1 MIKSKSFA
9 IVGGGIGGLTLAIAL
24 QKKGFSVKVYENA
37 PEIKPVGAGIVL
49 AANALKAYRA
59 IGIEKEIMSAGREMK
74 CFRLQ
79 DQKGNTLSKTEV
91 SKIVAQYGTVSTLTL
106 HRADLH
112 QVLVRNLQPDTLILG
127 KCCQSFE
134 EKQNGITLNFKDG
147 TSALT
152 DFVVAADGI
161 HSIFRKKLCPEV
173 KLRYSGYTCW
183 RGITATLPVG
193 FNFEEA
199 SESWGAGKRFGIV
212 PLSNGRVYWF
222 ATVNA
227 PENDQE
233 KDNLSVK
240 DVETMFSEF
249 HFPVKEIIANTNP
262 VDMIKNDIIDIPPIK
277 RFAFGRIVLLGD
289 AAHATTPNL
298 GQGACMAVEDAVV
311 LANCLEISSEVV
323 PAFQE
328 YETRRVSRTT
338 KIVNSSFQ
346 MGKVGQVANPLLV
359 RLRDLA
365 IRFTP
370 ESITDKQLRFL
381 FDVTFS

>member
-1 MIKSKSFA
+1 MIKSKTFA

-24 QKKGFSVKVYENA
+24 QRKGFSVKVYENS

-59 IGIEKEIMSAGREMK
+59 IGIEKEIVAAGKEMK
-74 CFRLQ
+74 RFRLK
-79 DQKGNTLSKTEV
+79 DRRGNTLSQTEV
-91 SKIVAQYGTVSTLTL
+91 SKIVAQYGTVNTLTL

-112 QVLVRNLQPDTLILG
+112 QVLVKSLKPDTLILG
-127 KCCQSFE
+127 KGCQSFKE
-134 EKQNGITLNFKDG
+134 EENGITLYFKDG
-147 TSALT
+147 TTAFT
-152 DFVVAADGI
+152 DFVIAADGI

-183 RGITATLPVG
+183 RGITSALPKG

-212 PLSNGRVYWF
+212 PLSNGRAYWF

-227 PENDQE
+227 SENE
-233 KDNLSVK
+233 EAKNNLSIR
-240 DVETMFSEF
+240 DVEKMFGEF
-249 HFPVKEIIANTNP
+249 HFPVKEIITGTNRG
-262 VDMIKNDIIDIPPIK
+262 DMIKNDIIDIPPIK
-277 RFAFGRIVLLGD
+277 KFAFGRIVLLGD

-298 GQGACMAVEDAVV
+298 GQGACMAIEDAVV
-311 LANCLEISSEVV
+311 LANCLENNSDVIL
-323 PAFQE
+323 AFNE
-328 YETRRVSRTT
+328 FETRRISRTT

-359 RLRDLA
+359 RLRNLA

-381 FDVTFS
+381 FDVNFS